1 MKNNNI
7 KYTIIQES
15 ENNIS
20 YINRARCQV
29 TIVTERPV
37 AYKDTTDLENLNVLQ
52 YGLTRDEALDK
63 NYSIEE
69 YYCGCCI
76 SHSDVEA
83 REYII

>member
-7 KYTIIQES
+7 KYAIIQES

-20 YINRARCQV
+20 YINGARCQV
-29 TIVTERPV
+29 TIVTERPA
-37 AYKDTTDLENLNVLQ
+37 AYEDTIDLEGLNVLQ
-52 YGLTRDEALDK
+52 YGLTREKVLSRS
-63 NYSIEE
+63 YSIEE
-69 YYCGCCI
+69 YYCDCCI

>member
-7 KYTIIQES
+7 KYAIIQES
-15 ENNIS
+15 EHDTL
-20 YINRARCQV
+20 YINGAICQD

-37 AYKDTTDLENLNVLQ
+37 AYEDVLDLEGLNVLQ
-52 YGLTRDEALDK
+52 YGLTREEALSRS
-63 NYSIEE
+63 YSIEE

-83 REYII
+83 REYIK